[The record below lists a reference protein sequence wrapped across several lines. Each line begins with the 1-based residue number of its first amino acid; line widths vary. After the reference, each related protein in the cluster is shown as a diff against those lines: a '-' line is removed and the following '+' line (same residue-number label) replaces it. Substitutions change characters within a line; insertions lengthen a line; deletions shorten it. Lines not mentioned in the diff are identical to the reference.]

1 MAITCYN
8 ELNAQGN
15 FYPCCDLLTIN
26 TSTQLFNRSFSITHQ
41 GKSTVAPLLSP
52 LKLNNHQ
59 NVTFPSG
66 IGANRGLKLVLGGQ
80 VQGMRMSTILNNT
93 RVRNILD
100 CSANTTVGIIGCQGA
115 SGSVYSTADSSFQ
128 QVFNLQD
135 WNVTY
140 ELKFQ
145 FPL

>member
-1 MAITCYN
+1 M
-8 ELNAQGN
+8 
-15 FYPCCDLLTIN
+15 
-26 TSTQLFNRSFSITHQ
+26 
-41 GKSTVAPLLSP
+41 
-52 LKLNNHQ
+52 
-59 NVTFPSG
+59 TFPNG

-100 CSANTTVGIIGCQGA
+100 CSANTNVGIIGCQGA
-115 SGSVYSTADSSFQ
+115 SGSVYSTTDGSFQ

-140 ELKFQ
+140 ELEF
-145 FPL
+145 